1 MSYIESTCSEQLLY
15 GPTSIKPQ
23 PVHIEGTKVQFC
35 VCSLCLVFLGQW
47 FILKF
52 CLISNTFLLVFF
64 RAIGQS
70 GNDLI
75 GIEFEP
81 SLLMKLPPSARRSQC
96 NQFLIL
102 GNDHTTSLAQ
112 GIPSACG
119 STLNRV
125 SVHKQYRKSAVM
137 SSTW

>member
-1 MSYIESTCSEQLLY
+1 MVYFEVLPHL
-15 GPTSIKPQ
+15 
-23 PVHIEGTKVQFC
+23 
-35 VCSLCLVFLGQW
+35 
-47 FILKF
+47 
-52 CLISNTFLLVFF
+52 SNTFLFVFF

-75 GIEFEP
+75 GFEFEP

-125 SVHKQYRKSAVM
+125 SVHKQSAVM

>member
-1 MSYIESTCSEQLLY
+1 MC
-15 GPTSIKPQ
+15 
-23 PVHIEGTKVQFC
+23 
-35 VCSLCLVFLGQW
+35 
-47 FILKF
+47 
-52 CLISNTFLLVFF
+52 FF

-75 GIEFEP
+75 GFEFEP

-102 GNDHTTSLAQ
+102 GNDSLAQ
-112 GIPSACG
+112 GIPIPSACG

-137 SSTW
+137 SSIW